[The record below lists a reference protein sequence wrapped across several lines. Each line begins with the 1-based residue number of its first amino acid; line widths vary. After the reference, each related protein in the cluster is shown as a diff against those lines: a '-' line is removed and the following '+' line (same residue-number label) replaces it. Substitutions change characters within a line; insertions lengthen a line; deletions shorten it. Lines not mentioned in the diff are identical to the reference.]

1 MTFTT
6 TTKGMVINGPT
17 GITTAQSQKLA
28 GIAAGA
34 EVNQNAFSNVKVGDN
49 TIAAD
54 GKTDTLTLAAGS
66 NVTLTADTTNDKVT
80 IAATNTTYSEATTS
94 VAGLMSSSDKTK
106 LDALDPSILMGYC
119 ETEAATT
126 AKVATVKDAN
136 GNTKNLTLTA
146 GLAVAIT
153 FKYGSTV
160 EGPSLNVNG
169 TGAKEVKFPNTSGG
183 TAVGSVGN
191 GWGNY
196 ETVLF
201 TYDGTRWIKG
211 PSSYSISALN
221 AQKANLA
228 SPIFTGTPK
237 APTAAAGTNT
247 TQIATTAFVTTA
259 VAGGLDKIIYEDN
272 VTLAD
277 ILEDIYANKAD
288 LRSPTFAGTP
298 TAPTASAGTD
308 NTQIA
313 TTAFVTTAVNN
324 AIGNITGL
332 NFEIVPTLPDTGTAG
347 TIYLI
352 SNGGSGQ
359 NIYDEYVWVNSK
371 FEKIGTTDIDL
382 SGYLQTTDIVA
393 ITNAEIDTILAT

>member
-1 MTFTT
+1 
-6 TTKGMVINGPT
+6 
-17 GITTAQSQKLA
+17 
-28 GIAAGA
+28 
-34 EVNQNAFSNVKVGDN
+34 
-49 TIAAD
+49 
-54 GKTDTLTLAAGS
+54 
-66 NVTLTADTTNDKVT
+66 
-80 IAATNTTYSEATTS
+80 
-94 VAGLMSSSDKTK
+94 
-106 LDALDPSILMGYC
+106 
-119 ETEAATT
+119 
-126 AKVATVKDAN
+126 
-136 GNTKNLTLTA
+136 
-146 GLAVAIT
+146 
-153 FKYGSTV
+153 
-160 EGPSLNVNG
+160 
-169 TGAKEVKFPNTSGG
+169 
-183 TAVGSVGN
+183 
-191 GWGNY
+191 
-196 ETVLF
+196 
-201 TYDGTRWIKG
+201 
-211 PSSYSISALN
+211 
-221 AQKANLA
+221 
-228 SPIFTGTPK
+228 
-237 APTAAAGTNT
+237 
-247 TQIATTAFVTTA
+247 